1 MHVTLTRRGWAV
13 LAIICLSV
21 AMGWQ
26 YGPRSLNAVVA
37 PLLVILLAGFVVTLR
52 LDRPTVRR
60 LPIDDGFVGET
71 REAAFAV
78 ETTGDVAATVRD
90 EIGTGL
96 ALETDEARTHAP
108 ESESMPTH
116 TPATETILDGE
127 TRVTYD
133 VALASRGDRTV
144 GPATI
149 TIRDV
154 FGLVTRRFEFSETS
168 SVTVYPRVYEL
179 QGALDKRL
187 HEFADATA
195 RRNREEF
202 DHLREYRRGD
212 SLRDVHWKAAAKQ
225 PEDDLVVTEYAADA
239 GLETVTVAAECAT
252 GLEDELATAVASIVT
267 ALRETSIRVGL
278 VVDGTVV
285 QPSSDAGHYYELL
298 AVLAALETGSG
309 TEALTDRD
317 RADAEIRVTARTG
330 TVSVAIGEG
339 EAEHEIPFERLR
351 GTSERARP
359 GPAADGGDRRN
370 AGQRAT
376 GTGDGDGA
384 GGTGTGTQRSGV
396 LT

>member
-13 LAIICLSV
+13 LAIICLSI

-26 YGPRSLNAVVA
+26 YGPRSLNAIVA

-52 LDRPTVRR
+52 LDRPAVRR
-60 LPIDDGFVGET
+60 LPMEDGFVGET

-96 ALETDEARTHAP
+96 AFETDEARTHAAG
-108 ESESMPTH
+108 SVSTTTH

-154 FGLVTRRFEFSETS
+154 FGLVTRRFEFGETS
-168 SVTVYPRVYEL
+168 SVTVYPQVYEL
-179 QGALDKRL
+179 QGALDERL

-239 GLETVTVAAECAT
+239 GLETVTIAAESAT

-285 QPSSDAGHYYELL
+285 HPSSDAGHYYELL
-298 AVLAALETGSG
+298 AVLAALESG
-309 TEALTDRD
+309 AGTAALTDRD
-317 RADAEIRVTARTG
+317 RADAEIRVTARTRA
-330 TVSVAIGEG
+330 VSVVIGEG
-339 EAEHEIPFERLR
+339 ETGHEIPFERLR

-359 GPAADGGDRRN
+359 GPAANGGGRRD

-376 GTGDGDGA
+376 GTGDG
-384 GGTGTGTQRSGV
+384 GGETETETQRSGV